1 VKKILFL
8 LLLLH
13 SYNHFEAQK
22 ITKTNI
28 LATDTFSNAQ
38 KAIDVLEVQYKSTKN
53 NAPLKLLVLQKL
65 TLRTLET
72 IEYDA
77 LTKFCQEG
85 IELSKTQKNDSLT
98 AYFYKYL
105 GISQVYTNK
114 PELAIETWKKCA
126 DIARIGQEPYIEA
139 TCYNNIGGT
148 LIDLNKME
156 EAEKYLIQSIQLSE
170 KNGPI
175 SLRNKLLSYRLLAT
189 LYDRT
194 NRKKQAGK
202 IYEKVQLAAYELKD
216 TNLICSNLVF
226 HAGYLKDL
234 GDIDAALSKSKEA
247 LTMIQE
253 YGDQNS
259 IMTALQFH
267 ANILSKKGYYKEAY
281 EHYGQFVEMY
291 KNIYKAETQRQLNEL
306 ETKYKTKEIT
316 ESKKLSDAN
325 ALIERRQKENYLIL
339 LSIAIISIV
348 LLILSFSF
356 RQQKLKLKNEK
367 KLQEERFSALIEG
380 QEEERERIAKELHDG
395 IVQDLTVLKFDL
407 KRENNS
413 ELILSQVDTISKEL
427 RELSY
432 QMMPVALRELGLIVA
447 LEQLFQRS
455 LSQNGIGFEFEH
467 FNYEHRLSE
476 KIEVSVYRIC
486 QELLNNVLKH
496 SKASRVHVVL
506 RANPTHLNLLF
517 EDNGRGF
524 DTENSSKGIGLSSLT
539 SRVEFLKGNL
549 EIDSNTEKG
558 TTAFIRIPIQ

>member
-1 VKKILFL
+1 VKNILLFL
-8 LLLLH
+8 IFLNFHL
-13 SYNHFEAQK
+13 FGEAQK
-22 ITKTNI
+22 FTKADI

-38 KAIDVLEVQYKSTKN
+38 KAIDVLKVQHKFTKEKST
-53 NAPLKLLVLQKL
+53 LRLLVLQKL

-72 IEYDA
+72 VEYDA

-85 IELSKTQKNDSLT
+85 IELAKKQKNDSLT

-114 PELAIETWKKCA
+114 PEKAIETWKKCA

-148 LIDLNKME
+148 LIDLNKMD

-170 KNGPI
+170 KNGTI

-194 NRKKQAGK
+194 NRKKQAGQL
-202 IYEKVQLAAYELKD
+202 YEKVQLAAYELKD

-226 HAGYLKDL
+226 HANYLKEL
-234 GDIDAALSKSKEA
+234 GDIEAALSKSKEA
-247 LTMIQE
+247 LEMIQE

-267 ANILSKKGYYKEAY
+267 ANILSKKGRYKEAY
-281 EHYGQFVEMY
+281 EHYAQFVGMH
-291 KNIYKAETQRQLNEL
+291 KSIYKAETQRQLNEL
-306 ETKYKTKEIT
+306 ETKYKTKEIA

-325 ALIERRQKENYLIL
+325 ALIEKRQKENYLFL
-339 LSIAIISIV
+339 LSISIIFIF
-348 LLILSFSF
+348 LLILSFLY
-356 RQQKLKLKNEK
+356 RQQKLKLINEK
-367 KLQEERFSALIEG
+367 RVQNERFSALLEG

-395 IVQDLTVLKFDL
+395 IVQDLTVLKLDL
-407 KRENNS
+407 KRENNA
-413 ELILSQVDTISKEL
+413 EHILSQVDTISKEL

-432 QMMPVALRELGLIVA
+432 QMMPVALRELGLIAA

-455 LSQNGIGFEFEH
+455 LTQNGIGFEFEH
-467 FNYEHRLSE
+467 FNYEQRLSE

-496 SKASRVHVVL
+496 SKANRVHVVL
-506 RANPTHLNLLF
+506 RKNTTHLSLLF
-517 EDNGRGF
+517 EDNGKGF
-524 DTENSSKGIGLSSLT
+524 DAENSSKGIGLNSLS

-549 EIDSNTEKG
+549 EIDSNKEKG
-558 TTAFIRIPIQ
+558 TTAYIRIPIG